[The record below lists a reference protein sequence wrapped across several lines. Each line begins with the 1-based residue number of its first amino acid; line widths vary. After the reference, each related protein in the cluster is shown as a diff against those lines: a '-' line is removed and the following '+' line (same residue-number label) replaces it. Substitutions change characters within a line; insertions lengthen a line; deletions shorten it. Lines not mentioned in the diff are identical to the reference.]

1 MLKEYVC
8 ADLKELQYVTERNY
22 EVKMYRVTI
31 YTVDKL
37 ANIKQLA
44 SKYNFKDISD
54 RLGLEENYFLNPC
67 KNHSEFS
74 KAIDR
79 EAKLRGA
86 QDKDKYIKKLLDA
99 TKRGRNKVECAV
111 EKKEPKYFV
120 SNNALGKFKKEFEA
134 DK

>member
-54 RLGLEENYFLNPC
+54 RLGLEENYFLNPY

-86 QDKDKYIKKLLDA
+86 QDKNKYIKKLLDA
-99 TKRGRNKVECAV
+99 TKRGRNKVERAV